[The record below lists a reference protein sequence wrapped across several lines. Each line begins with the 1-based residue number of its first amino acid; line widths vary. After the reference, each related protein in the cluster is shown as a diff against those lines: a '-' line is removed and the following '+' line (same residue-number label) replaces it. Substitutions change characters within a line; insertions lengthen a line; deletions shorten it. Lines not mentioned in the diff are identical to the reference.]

1 MTLSVGDTAP
11 DFTLK
16 NQHGQEVSLS
26 GLRGRPVAVVFFPFA
41 FTGICTG
48 ELCEIRDN
56 IGAFASDDAQVLGIS
71 CDTTAALRVFAEQE
85 GLEFPLLS
93 DFWPHGKV
101 ASQYGVLLEER
112 GAVAVLT
119 LNRPQALNALNE
131 ALIAELNEALA
142 GFEYNA
148 DCWVGRLVFHTF
160 AVAPGQQTRGI
171 FLQLELNG
179 FSRIGSNP
187 LDTLRRAIPGYMRL
201 NQTLNPGRTGD
212 YDDY

>member
-1 MTLSVGDTAP
+1 MSIEVGQMAP

-16 NQHGQEVSLS
+16 NQHGEEVTLS
-26 GLRGRPVAVVFFPFA
+26 NLRGTNVVLVFYPMA

-112 GAVAVLT
+112 GI
-119 LNRPQALNALNE
+119 ALRATFVIDKEGIVRWSVVNMPGDARNL
-131 ALIAELNEALA
+131 ADYTAALA
-142 GFEYNA
+142 A
-148 DCWVGRLVFHTF
+148 L
-160 AVAPGQQTRGI
+160 
-171 FLQLELNG
+171 
-179 FSRIGSNP
+179 
-187 LDTLRRAIPGYMRL
+187 
-201 NQTLNPGRTGD
+201 
-212 YDDY
+212 